1 MQSFD
6 FRIKVIREYLDEEV
20 LNDDLRKEMNIEFIK
35 KGLSTRVVDAVF
47 GDETP
52 LDSLDEIYHMAILR
66 VINLYTKDDKY
77 NLDNYFSKA
86 SVANYITFK
95 GINIEENIDQINLNN
110 FIYNE
115 EDNSYL
121 GYISY
126 LDLYKYI
133 KNVLI
138 TYNFLSQRESKIK
151 KLSTG
156 GTVKAISLNKKSV
169 KEIATLIEEDKFYN
183 TTIILN
189 VPVIRGKKAKFS
201 FSPKF
206 ENIGDIVIEPNL
218 DIYSEDFTRCDI
230 VDGYHRSLG
239 IMRYIESYKEKHGQD
254 SVIKKRIPVQL
265 TRLTVEVASE
275 MVAQTFKRNDI
286 KDTQFI
292 KAREKNDY
300 TKFAEDLINNTY
312 LKNNVSLT
320 YDEMVAE
327 GTISYKLLI
336 TESIKKNGIDVSDDS
351 NNIFLV
357 EDMSKI
363 INTLHG
369 LMNKSSNVVLNG
381 HDSACNMP
389 IVLITI
395 SYLLKDKL
403 STASD
408 YKAIIERLEN
418 IITEDVYKQYGLNV
432 KNVNMSKLID
442 FIKNNFHDME
452 GR

>member
-6 FRIKVIREYLDEEV
+6 FRIKVIREYLDQEV

-66 VINLYTKDDKY
+66 VINLYTKDNKY
-77 NLDNYFSKA
+77 DLNEYFSKA
-86 SVANYITFK
+86 AVANYITFK
-95 GINIEENIDQINLNN
+95 SIETEEKSDTILLKN

-115 EDNSYL
+115 DDNSYV
-121 GYISY
+121 GYLSY

-133 KNVLI
+133 KDVLI

-156 GTVKAISLNKKSV
+156 GTVKAISLNKRSV
-169 KEIATLIEEDKFYN
+169 KEIADLISKDGFYN

-189 VPVIRGKKAKFS
+189 VPIIRGKKSQFN
-201 FSPKF
+201 FNVKF
-206 ENIGDIVIEPNL
+206 ENVGNIIVEPNL
-218 DIYSEDFTRCDI
+218 DINSDTFTRCDI

-239 IMRYIESYKEKHGQD
+239 IMRYIESFKEEYG
-254 SVIKKRIPVQL
+254 SVEIIQKKIPVQV
-265 TRLTVEVASE
+265 TRLTVESAAE

-320 YDEMVAE
+320 YDEMISE
-327 GTISYKLLI
+327 RTISYKLLI
-336 TESIKKNGIDVSDDS
+336 SESIKKNNIDVSDSS

-363 INTLHG
+363 INTLRG
-369 LMNKSSNVVLNG
+369 LMDKSSNVVLNG

-408 YKAIIERLEN
+408 YKAIMERLEN
-418 IITEDVYKQYGLNV
+418 IITEDVYKQYGLNI
-432 KNVNMSKLID
+432 KNVNISKLID
-442 FIKNNFHDME
+442 FIKNNFNDME

>member
-66 VINLYTKDDKY
+66 VINLYTKDNKY

-86 SVANYITFK
+86 TIANYITFK

-156 GTVKAISLNKKSV
+156 GTVKAISL
-169 KEIATLIEEDKFYN
+169 
-183 TTIILN
+183 
-189 VPVIRGKKAKFS
+189 
-201 FSPKF
+201 
-206 ENIGDIVIEPNL
+206 
-218 DIYSEDFTRCDI
+218 
-230 VDGYHRSLG
+230 
-239 IMRYIESYKEKHGQD
+239 
-254 SVIKKRIPVQL
+254 
-265 TRLTVEVASE
+265 
-275 MVAQTFKRNDI
+275 
-286 KDTQFI
+286 
-292 KAREKNDY
+292 
-300 TKFAEDLINNTY
+300 
-312 LKNNVSLT
+312 
-320 YDEMVAE
+320 
-327 GTISYKLLI
+327 
-336 TESIKKNGIDVSDDS
+336 
-351 NNIFLV
+351 
-357 EDMSKI
+357 I
-363 INTLHG
+363 INLYES
-369 LMNKSSNVVLNG
+369 M
-381 HDSACNMP
+381 
-389 IVLITI
+389 
-395 SYLLKDKL
+395 
-403 STASD
+403 
-408 YKAIIERLEN
+408 
-418 IITEDVYKQYGLNV
+418 
-432 KNVNMSKLID
+432 
-442 FIKNNFHDME
+442 
-452 GR
+452 

>member
-6 FRIKVIREYLDEEV
+6 FRIKVIREFLDMEV
-20 LNDDLRKEMNIEFIK
+20 LNDDLRKEMNIEFIN

-66 VINLYTKDDKY
+66 VINLYTKDNKY
-77 NLDNYFSKA
+77 SLDEYFSKSA
-86 SVANYITFK
+86 VANYITFK
-95 GINIEENIDQINLNN
+95 SIETEEKSDTILLKN

-115 EDNSYL
+115 DDNSYV
-121 GYISY
+121 GYLSY

-133 KNVLI
+133 KDVLI

-156 GTVKAISLNKKSV
+156 GTVKAISLNKRSV
-169 KEIATLIEEDKFYN
+169 KEIADLISKDGFYN

-189 VPVIRGKKAKFS
+189 VPIIRGKKSQFN
-201 FSPKF
+201 FNPKF
-206 ENIGDIVIEPNL
+206 ENIGDIIVEPNL
-218 DIYSEDFTRCDI
+218 DINSDTFTRCDI

-292 KAREKNDY
+292 KARETNDY
-300 TKFAEDLINNTY
+300 TKFADSLINKTY
-312 LKNNVSLT
+312 LKDKVSLT
-320 YDEMVAE
+320 YDEMISE

-336 TESIKKNGIDVSDDS
+336 SESIKK
-351 NNIFLV
+351 
-357 EDMSKI
+357 
-363 INTLHG
+363 
-369 LMNKSSNVVLNG
+369 
-381 HDSACNMP
+381 
-389 IVLITI
+389 
-395 SYLLKDKL
+395 
-403 STASD
+403 
-408 YKAIIERLEN
+408 
-418 IITEDVYKQYGLNV
+418 KQY
-432 KNVNMSKLID
+432 
-442 FIKNNFHDME
+442 
-452 GR
+452 

>member
-6 FRIKVIREYLDEEV
+6 FRIKVIREFLDMEV

-66 VINLYTKDDKY
+66 VINLYTKDNKY
-77 NLDNYFSKA
+77 SLDEYFSKSA
-86 SVANYITFK
+86 VANYITFK
-95 GINIEENIDQINLNN
+95 SIETEEKSDTILLKN

-115 EDNSYL
+115 DDNSYV
-121 GYISY
+121 GYLSY

-133 KNVLI
+133 KDVLI

-156 GTVKAISLNKKSV
+156 GTVKAISLNKRSV
-169 KEIATLIEEDKFYN
+169 KEIADLISKDGFYN

-218 DIYSEDFTRCDI
+218 DINSDTFTRCDI

-292 KAREKNDY
+292 KARETNDY
-300 TKFAEDLINNTY
+300 TKFADSLINKTY
-312 LKNNVSLT
+312 LKDKVSLT
-320 YDEMVAE
+320 YDEMISE

-336 TESIKKNGIDVSDDS
+336 SESIKKNNIDVSDES

-363 INTLHG
+363 INTLAG

-381 HDSACNMP
+381 RMSACNMP
-389 IVLITI
+389 LVLITI
-395 SYLLKDKL
+395 SSLFKDKTL
-403 STASD
+403 TGSD
-408 YKAIIERLEN
+408 YRGIIDRLEKVFN
-418 IITEDVYKQYGLNV
+418 EDVYKQYGLNI

-442 FIKNNFHDME
+442 FVKNNFNDMI
-452 GR
+452 